1 MLNVLKVARAAL
13 LLSFVQPANL
23 TTISEQI
30 TYVTL
35 LASLASSLNN
45 RVAPVLLVPTIASLA
60 AALDYA
66 YLAA

>member
-30 TYVTL
+30 TYATL
-35 LASLASSLNN
+35 LASFASILNN
-45 RVAPVLLVPTIASLA
+45 RIALVLLVPTIASLA
-60 AALDYA
+60 TVLDYA